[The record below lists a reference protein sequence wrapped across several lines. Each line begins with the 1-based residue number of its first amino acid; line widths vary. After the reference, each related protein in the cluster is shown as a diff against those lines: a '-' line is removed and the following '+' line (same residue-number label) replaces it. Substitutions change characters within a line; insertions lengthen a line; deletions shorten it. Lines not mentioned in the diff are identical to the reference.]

1 MTGRYHYISNTRM
14 TYVFFLYNVM
24 QKYNNYTIFIVKN
37 NAKTMGT
44 VLQNEVRQEE
54 TEDVIKKPPLIDA
67 LFYDGK
73 FHFDR

>member
-1 MTGRYHYISNTRM
+1 MTGRYHYIS
-14 TYVFFLYNVM
+14 YDLCFFLYNVM